1 MLSKRNN
8 IMKSVMKD
16 EGQVAVK
23 FDLMYDQEEG
33 LFNQMHYRGGSRISS

>member
-1 MLSKRNN
+1 
-8 IMKSVMKD
+8 MKSVMKD

-33 LFNQMHYRGGSRISS
+33 LFIQENDSCQHQQKLDGHHELIY